1 MSQKIEAKKAAT
13 KSAETTAPST
23 LDAALDSADINN
35 IQIAP
40 SRAETIPQNPTAE
53 SAADTLSFVAIDG
66 EAEAEPEPM
75 GRMGWVSRWG
85 KWVRASFVAATDGCQ
100 YRILIQEVGGW
111 SEVLAFP
118 DQIRWDG
125 GASC

>member
-1 MSQKIEAKKAAT
+1 MSKKIEAKKAAT

-40 SRAETIPQNPTAE
+40 SRAETIPQNTTAE
-53 SAADTLSFVAIDG
+53 SAAGTVSKVAIDG
-66 EAEAEPEPM
+66 EAEAEPEPT
-75 GRMGWVSRWG
+75 GKMGWVSRWG
-85 KWVRASFVAATDGCQ
+85 KWVRAAFLGPTDGCQ
-100 YRILIQEVGGW
+100 LRILIEEVTGW
-111 SEVLAFP
+111 NEVRAFP
-118 DQIRWDG
+118 DQLRWDG